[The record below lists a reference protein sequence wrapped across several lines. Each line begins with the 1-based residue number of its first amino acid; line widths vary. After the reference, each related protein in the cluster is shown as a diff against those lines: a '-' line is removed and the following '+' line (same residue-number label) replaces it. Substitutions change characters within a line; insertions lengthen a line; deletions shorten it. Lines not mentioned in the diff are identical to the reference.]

1 MNVNDLYVMGVE
13 PLAFVDYISIEKPN
27 EKLIKQ
33 VIESLN
39 EGARQANIS
48 IIGGETA
55 SLPDII
61 KGFDLAGT
69 AVGTVDKKKVITGE
83 KIEVGD
89 AVIGLPSNGV
99 HSNGYSLVRK
109 IMENPA

>member
-1 MNVNDLYVMGVE
+1 M
-13 PLAFVDYISIEKPN
+13 IQ
-27 EKLIKQ
+27 LIKQ

-39 EGARQANIS
+39 EGARQANVS

-61 KGFDLAGT
+61 NGFDLAGT
-69 AVGTVDKKKVITGE
+69 AVGTVDKDKVITGE

-89 AVIGLPSNGV
+89 VVIRITVERHPLERLQP
-99 HSNGYSLVRK
+99 R
-109 IMENPA
+109 A